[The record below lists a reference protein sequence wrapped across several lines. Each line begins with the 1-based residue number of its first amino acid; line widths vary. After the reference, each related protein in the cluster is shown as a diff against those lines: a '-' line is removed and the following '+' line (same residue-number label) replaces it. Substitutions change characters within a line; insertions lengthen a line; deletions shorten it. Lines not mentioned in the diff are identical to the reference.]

1 MWGEAGAQ
9 PGEGARAWPAGLLLK
24 EAAPLFRGHSP
35 SPLPDCQ
42 PAENRGW
49 RYLPT
54 LLPSG
59 QHQGMPGRRRGRMP
73 ACFLSCTGSG
83 GHPVPRTTARCAGG
97 SWPPRTL
104 TAEPASRGPGGQPGS
119 CPCCHL
125 APHPPSEALEPTCP
139 PSLSHSPGLRH
150 PDSGAASSSKWSHAE
165 PGPQPLGSAGQARG
179 TQGTWDAA
187 TRVGR
192 GRGVGR
198 GKSGLGASCR
208 AASPLGGSGLVQS
221 GVVGLVTPSWNGPYV
236 TEAS

>member
-1 MWGEAGAQ
+1 MQKSPHSFPRLPKACANQSIFYEHGSCSCMWGEAGAQ

-54 LLPSG
+54 FLPSG
-59 QHQGMPGRRRGRMP
+59 QHQGMPGRRRGQMP

-104 TAEPASRGPGGQPGS
+104 TAEPASQGPGPRGCGPAWLL
-119 CPCCHL
+119 PL
-125 APHPPSEALEPTCP
+125 LPPCP
-139 PSLSHSPGLRH
+139 PS
-150 PDSGAASSSKWSHAE
+150 
-165 PGPQPLGSAGQARG
+165 PQ
-179 TQGTWDAA
+179 
-187 TRVGR
+187 
-192 GRGVGR
+192 
-198 GKSGLGASCR
+198 
-208 AASPLGGSGLVQS
+208 
-221 GVVGLVTPSWNGPYV
+221 
-236 TEAS
+236 